1 MELAAHWHRC
11 QILQTTSEYFHQH
24 STQREASLSSE
35 AVSPGIGFQL
45 ARQFSRC
52 SKIPVIVRSLVFRLL
67 ENPCRLPTTNH
78 FGSPGC
84 LPCRANHAIIGENFD
99 SLYLCTSLKGGGSIL
114 NEMSETVHQA
124 DCIISTSRLTKAFGK
139 LVAVNDLHLEVMR
152 GDVFGFLGPNGSG
165 KTTTIRMLLGLIR
178 PTAGRVVIFG
188 MDTDY
193 QLPAILQRV
202 GAIVETPV
210 FYPYLSGM
218 DNLLA
223 VAAASGMQSG
233 RANRHRV
240 EEVLELVELR
250 PQANMAYRKYS
261 LGMKQRLGIA
271 AALLTDPE
279 LVLLDEP
286 TNGLDPSGMFEIRQL
301 IQRLA
306 ALGKTIF
313 LSSHLLNEVQQVC
326 NRVAILQRGNLIKQG
341 NVGELLRGSEQVLVR
356 LNAGEETQAALAA
369 LRGAKER
376 GADWIG
382 AIAVESDRQGQPTLR
397 IDAPKARSAEINALL
412 AAQNLFA
419 AELHPYVGSLE
430 EIFLQ
435 LTTPNNNDGRRGM
448 AGFAAGGQEPSAINP
463 YQNAA
468 PVVSPI
474 PDRAGEGR
482 AD

>member
-1 MELAAHWHRC
+1 MRIFER
-11 QILQTTSEYFHQH
+11 
-24 STQREASLSSE
+24 
-35 AVSPGIGFQL
+35 
-45 ARQFSRC
+45 RQ
-52 SKIPVIVRSLVFRLL
+52 
-67 ENPCRLPTTNH
+67 
-78 FGSPGC
+78 
-84 LPCRANHAIIGENFD
+84 
-99 SLYLCTSLKGGGSIL
+99 IL
-114 NEMSETVHQA
+114 NEKSDPA
-124 DCIISTSRLTKAFGK
+124 YPSDCIISTSRLTKAFGK

-188 MDTDY
+188 MDADY

-218 DNLLA
+218 DNLLT

-233 RANRHRV
+233 KVNRQRV

-250 PQANMAYRKYS
+250 PQVNMAYRKYS

-271 AALLTDPE
+271 AALLIDPE

-356 LNAGEETQAALAA
+356 LNTSEEMQAALAT
-369 LRGAKER
+369 LRGARER

-382 AIAVESDRQGQPTLR
+382 AIVVEANRQGQPMLR
-397 IDAPKARSAEINALL
+397 IDAPKTRSAEINALL
-412 AAQNLFA
+412 AANNLFA
-419 AELHPYVGSLE
+419 AELHPYEGSLE

-435 LTTPNNNDGRRGM
+435 LTTPNTNGGRRGM
-448 AGFAAGGQEPSAINP
+448 TAFATGQEPPAFDASRNS
-463 YQNAA
+463 A
-468 PVVSPI
+468 PVMPAMQE
-474 PDRAGEGR
+474 RAGEGR
-482 AD
+482 AE